1 MLIAARGVQG
11 IGGGGI
17 NMIIDLILCDLLP
30 MRERAKYM
38 GILFSFVTVF
48 TSVGPLLGGALAQA
62 GAWRWAFYMNL
73 PIGAIV
79 MVAMWLFL
87 KLESGSGTAGGFRH
101 SIKRIDFWGIGI
113 LSIST
118 VATLYALTYG
128 GSLRAWADSAV
139 VTPLVAGLL
148 LLVLFVLVEGA
159 AFVKAPVTPYRLF
172 GNRTSVAAF
181 YVSFQHSILC
191 YWMTYMYPLYFQA
204 VVGATPTKS
213 GLYFLPFVFS
223 FPVAAAVGGPLVAK
237 YGRYKPVHLIGF
249 SLVTVGYGASAAL
262 TRDSSPALWVFLQLF
277 VGAGLGMIITCLLPA
292 VQAKLTEAD
301 TALSTGT
308 WAFIRSV
315 GTIWGVSIP
324 AAIFNNRVD
333 QLLPTI
339 DDEGARL
346 ALGSGMAYSHASDAF
361 IDSFPIEI
369 RDQVLNV
376 YTLSLQRVWL
386 ISIVFAGSALLAV
399 LLEREVTLR
408 TELDTQYGLEKEKGD
423 KTPDPSATEAAT
435 Q

>member
-1 MLIAARGVQG
+1 
-11 IGGGGI
+11 
-17 NMIIDLILCDLLP
+17 MIIDLILCDLLP
-30 MRERAKYM
+30 MRQRAKYM
-38 GILFSFVTVF
+38 GILFSFVTIF
-48 TSVGPLLGGALAQA
+48 TSAGPLIGGALAQA
-62 GAWRWAFYMNL
+62 GAWRWAFYMNV
-73 PIGAIV
+73 PIGAVV

-87 KLESGSGTAGGFRH
+87 KVESGSRGGFRQ
-101 SIKRIDFWGIGI
+101 SIKRIDIWGIGI

-128 GSLRAWADSAV
+128 GSLRAWSDSAV
-139 VTPLVAGLL
+139 VAPLVAGLL
-148 LLVLFVLVEGA
+148 LLGFFVLFEGTP
-159 AFVKAPVTPYRLF
+159 FVKEPVTPYRLF

-181 YVSFQHSILC
+181 YVSFQHSLLC
-191 YWMTYMYPLYFQA
+191 YWITYMYPLYFQA
-204 VVGATPTKS
+204 VVGATPTLS
-213 GLYFLPFVFS
+213 GIYFLPFVFS

-262 TRDSSPALWVFLQLF
+262 ARDSSPALWVFLQLF

-324 AAIFNNRVD
+324 AAIFNNHVD

-346 ALGSGMAYSHASDAF
+346 ALSAGKAYSHASDAF
-361 IDSFPIEI
+361 IDSFPVEV
-369 RDQVLNV
+369 RAQVLNV

-386 ISIVFAGSALLAV
+386 ISIAFAGSALLAV
-399 LLEREVTLR
+399 FLEREVTLR
-408 TELDTQYGLEKEKGD
+408 TKLETQYGLEKEK
-423 KTPDPSATEAAT
+423 TETASNPPATET
-435 Q
+435 PSQ